1 MDSPCHLDQETLALK
16 IDLPWA
22 AILLLGLWARLW
34 GVTHGLPLR
43 YEHIDESVVIFY
55 SMRFF
60 TGDLNPHIF
69 FDYPTLFL
77 YILFASLSAIYGA
90 LHIFF
95 KTSLEKFL
103 ELFYFGDVTPFYL
116 TARGLSLLFSI
127 GSILLIFQ
135 ISRKLTDR
143 ATALWAMAF
152 LAICLPSALY
162 AHYGTVDS
170 AAQFF
175 FLLAVA
181 ASLPLAKSASPRSC
195 LWAGLACGLAGAAKY
210 YGAIQILPA
219 AWLILKNRFLP
230 AGGRSAFGGK
240 KWRSLALL
248 FGGAGLGFFIG
259 CPFAFLDFKS
269 FLARF
274 TDRFSLFISPGP
286 PQGWHHLEYI
296 FTLGKNWDWILLILS
311 GIGMAWAAR
320 RTISERYLLLS
331 VAVLFGFIGIWKSAN
346 ARYLLP
352 LYPLLCLFAAC
363 GWRGLRLAS
372 PHILRGA
379 MGTLLGFIL
388 LIPSGWRILK
398 MNHSF
403 TQKDTR
409 LLSAEWTRRNLS
421 SGARILCGPFT
432 PEFPKDSFRVVRDWE
447 DRHKRWPEKKLLRE
461 FDWAVTSSLH
471 RDPPEFEQFLARRG
485 ILITKFSAASYG
497 EFHNPAIRLWKI
509 Q

>member
-1 MDSPCHLDQETLALK
+1 MK

-22 AILLLGLWARLW
+22 FILLLGLWARLW

-77 YILFASLSAIYGA
+77 YILFASLSALYGI
-90 LHIFF
+90 LSIFF
-95 KTSLEKFL
+95 KISLEKFL
-103 ELFYFGDVTPFYL
+103 ELFYFFDVTPFYL
-116 TARGLSLLFSI
+116 TARGLSLLFSV
-127 GSILLIFQ
+127 GSLLLLFQ
-135 ISRKLTDR
+135 ITRKLTDR
-143 ATALWAMAF
+143 ATALWATLF
-152 LAICLPSALY
+152 LAFCLPSALY

-175 FLLAVA
+175 FLLAVSA
-181 ASLPLAKSASPRSC
+181 GIPLARSASSLKC
-195 LWAGLACGLAGAAKY
+195 LWAGFACGLAGAAKY
-210 YGAIQILPA
+210 YGAIQTLPA

-230 AGGRSAFGGK
+230 AGGGFPPDGRAGAFGGK
-240 KWRSLALL
+240 RWRSLALL
-248 FGGAGLGFFIG
+248 FSGAGLGFFIG
-259 CPFAFLDFKS
+259 CPFAFLDSKS

-286 PQGWHHLEYI
+286 PQGWHHLEYL

-311 GIGMAWAAR
+311 GIGMVWAFR
-320 RTISERYLLLS
+320 RALSEKYLLLS
-331 VAVLFGFIGIWKSAN
+331 TCVLFGFIGIWKSAN
-346 ARYLLP
+346 ARYMLP
-352 LYPLLCLFAAC
+352 MYPLLCLFAAF
-363 GWRGLRLAS
+363 GWMRLKTALFSLRPAL
-372 PHILRGA
+372 
-379 MGTLLGFIL
+379 GTLLGFIL

-403 TQKDTR
+403 TQQDTR
-409 LLSAEWTRRNLS
+409 LLAAEWARRNLS
-421 SGARILCGPFT
+421 IGARILCGPFT

-447 DRHKRWPEKKLLRE
+447 DRRKRGPEKKLLRD
-461 FDWAVTSSLH
+461 FSWVITSSLH
-471 RDPPEFEQFLARRG
+471 RDPPEFEEFLARRG
-485 ILITKFSAASYG
+485 TLIAKFSAASYG